1 MESLKQ
7 RQSEEVWCHNIEE
20 ESQRRGKERITF
32 IFKIQQ
38 KHSVVESGEYK

>member
-7 RQSEEVWCHNIEE
+7 MQSKEVWCHNIEE
-20 ESQRRGKERITF
+20 ESQRREKERITF

-38 KHSVVESGEYK
+38 NHCVVGSGEYK